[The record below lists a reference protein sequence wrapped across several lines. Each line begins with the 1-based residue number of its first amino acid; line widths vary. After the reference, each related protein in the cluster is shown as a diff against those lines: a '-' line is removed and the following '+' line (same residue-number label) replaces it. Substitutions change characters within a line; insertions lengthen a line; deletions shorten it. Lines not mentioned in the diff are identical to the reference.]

1 MASEPNNSK
10 KDDSGEWPQL
20 MLAAQ
25 GGDAVAYQR
34 LLREITPPLRAFL
47 RARFF
52 AREHIDD
59 IVQEILLAIHAA
71 RHTYRPDQPFR
82 NWMYGVA
89 RHKMI
94 DYMRKYGRKTANEI
108 NDDELVTFMRD
119 TANTPEEAMLGKDVK
134 QALAQLPE
142 KQREVLLMTRVEGLS
157 MAEAAA
163 KLGMTETAVKVTAHR
178 ATKKM
183 KEWLLEYGY

>member
-1 MASEPNNSK
+1 MASEPNTAA
-10 KDDSGEWPQL
+10 KDDSAAWPQL

-25 GGDAVAYQR
+25 GGDAAAYQR
-34 LLREITPPLRAFL
+34 LLREITPPLRTFL

-71 RHTYRPDQPFR
+71 RHTYRPQQPFR

-94 DYMRKYGRKTANEI
+94 DYLRKYGRKTANEI

-119 TANTPEEAMLGKDVK
+119 TANTPEEAMIGKDVK